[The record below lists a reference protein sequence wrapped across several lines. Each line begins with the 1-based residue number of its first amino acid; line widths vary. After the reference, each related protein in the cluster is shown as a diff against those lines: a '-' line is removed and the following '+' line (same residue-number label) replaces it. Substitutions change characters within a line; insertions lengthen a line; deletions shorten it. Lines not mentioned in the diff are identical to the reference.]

1 MDPLEFSEL
10 LLAFRDFCTGL
21 RSVERAAWPPSQQ
34 QRWTTLYNA
43 LVSPHVTT
51 QDELFSDSLSDLL
64 HKIMIIACA
73 KFADVD
79 VAKSC
84 PGWPFVIMEIDAQIA
99 KKKAASESA
108 PAQQLHT
115 MRESLGRV

>member
-10 LLAFRDFCTGL
+10 LLAFRDVCTGIRL
-21 RSVERAAWPPSQQ
+21 VERAAWDPEKQH
-34 QRWTTLYNA
+34 RWTTLYNA

-51 QDELFSDSLSDLL
+51 QDELFTDSLSDLL
-64 HKIMIIACA
+64 HKIMIMACSS
-73 KFADVD
+73 FAVRD
-79 VAKSC
+79 VARSC

-108 PAQQLHT
+108 PAQQLRT
-115 MRESLGRV
+115 MRDSLERV